1 MDNHGRGTDRNG
13 EIVNFF
19 YLIFG
24 HRVHSGMAPAEAR
37 NEAYDAVTLRYG
49 IGKGRLQ
56 NIISERNCSR
66 KVNGS
71 AFREN
76 VLSLIGILDD
86 ANEELTATM
95 ERNEK
100 LISLLK
106 DALEHDR
113 G

>member
-1 MDNHGRGTDRNG
+1 MENTYKGTDRNG
-13 EIVNFF
+13 EIVTFF

-24 HRVHSGMAPAEAR
+24 HRVHGGMDADAAR
-37 NEAYDAVTLRYG
+37 KEAYDAVTLRYG

-66 KVNGS
+66 KVNRS

-76 VLSLIGILDD
+76 ILSLIGDLTD
-86 ANEELTATM
+86 ANEEMDSAK

-100 LISLLK
+100 LISLLR
-106 DALEHDR
+106 DALEHDCR
-113 G
+113 